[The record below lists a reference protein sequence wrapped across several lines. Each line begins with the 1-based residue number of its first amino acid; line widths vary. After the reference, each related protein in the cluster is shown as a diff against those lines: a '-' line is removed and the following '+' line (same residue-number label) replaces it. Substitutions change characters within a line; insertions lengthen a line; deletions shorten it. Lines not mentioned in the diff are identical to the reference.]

1 MMDEHSENIY
11 HITEKHLFDNL
22 KSGIIVLN
30 KQYYQQTEV
39 IHDHEFNELVIVKS
53 GSAQHITENFRYR
66 VGRGDVFLLRSG
78 MRHSYH
84 DIDGLN
90 IFNIVYSGK
99 IARFLREDLL
109 THPGYLA
116 FFEGIASISGDTE
129 NDRYRFPEEDLG
141 RVLELLEEMR
151 REDASPSPESHFA
164 KIALFMRIVV
174 FILRSRNPGTALPQ
188 SSNAKLR
195 EAVIFMYRNNSGQLK
210 ISDVAQACNVT
221 IRTLQRLFKA
231 YLNKTPEEY
240 LSEIRL
246 NRFIPQYLNSDGKIR
261 DLAVRSGFSDIGQLN
276 RRFKKRFGCSP
287 REWRKQ
293 QLLLPSAD
301 AEP

>member
-1 MMDEHSENIY
+1 
-11 HITEKHLFDNL
+11 
-22 KSGIIVLN
+22 
-30 KQYYQQTEV
+30 
-39 IHDHEFNELVIVKS
+39 
-53 GSAQHITENFRYR
+53 
-66 VGRGDVFLLRSG
+66 
-78 MRHSYH
+78 
-84 DIDGLN
+84 
-90 IFNIVYSGK
+90 
-99 IARFLREDLL
+99 
-109 THPGYLA
+109 
-116 FFEGIASISGDTE
+116 
-129 NDRYRFPEEDLG
+129 
-141 RVLELLEEMR
+141 
-151 REDASPSPESHFA
+151 
-164 KIALFMRIVV
+164 
-174 FILRSRNPGTALPQ
+174 
-188 SSNAKLR
+188 
-195 EAVIFMYRNNSGQLK
+195 MYRNNSGQLK

-231 YLNKTPEEY
+231 HLNKTPEEY